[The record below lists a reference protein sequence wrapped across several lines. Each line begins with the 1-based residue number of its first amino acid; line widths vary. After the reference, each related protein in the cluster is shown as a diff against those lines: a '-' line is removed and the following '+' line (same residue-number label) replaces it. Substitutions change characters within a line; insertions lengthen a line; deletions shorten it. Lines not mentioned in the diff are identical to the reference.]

1 MGGDEDEEGEVVTG
15 TKGVREEYQDE
26 ESADNLEEN

>member
-1 MGGDEDEEGEVVTG
+1 MGGDEDEEGEVVTR
-15 TKGVREEYQDE
+15 TEGVREEYQDE